1 MHSFVE
7 YATHTNASQGAWEQK
22 EITVA
27 AQRTGYELAY
37 GFYTDNDDIRDVG
50 FQALP
55 IQVLMGKPGVIGT
68 PHLHTGTIGR
78 LSIRTAFNANKKR
91 ISGRI

>member
-1 MHSFVE
+1 MSSSKSSSSNLDSE
-7 YATHTNASQGAWEQK
+7 TKT
-22 EITVA
+22 ITVA

-37 GFYTDNDDIRDVG
+37 GFYVDNSDVRDVG

-55 IQVLMGKPGVIGT
+55 IQVLMSKPGVVGSS
-68 PHLHTGTIGR
+68 HLHNGSIGK
-78 LSIRTAFNANKKR
+78 LSIRTGFGANKKR

>member
-1 MHSFVE
+1 MYSFLE
-7 YATHTNASQGAWEQK
+7 YATHTSASQGAWEEK

-37 GFYTDNDDIRDVG
+37 GFYIDNSDVRDVG
-50 FQALP
+50 FKALP
-55 IQVLMGKPGVIGT
+55 IQVLMSKPGVVGSS
-68 PHLHTGTIGR
+68 HLHCGTIGR
-78 LSIRTAFNANKKR
+78 LSIRTGFNANKKR